1 MEDIHENDLALLLEE
16 TSLVEPTL
24 KKLEKDV
31 SHLEDYI
38 SDKLYNSP
46 MLSDITPITSDF
58 DINVF
63 KKDLKEVHGFLL
75 FFLERVKDFQGH
87 NLDKNW
93 YNYKNYYQFEKI
105 TKFLEKEAVLFDNP
119 TTMSDKMDYYQTLLG
134 HLRIIKI
141 KIRYHIWQLNMII
154 FAMYVKN
161 RNNGTTIEEELIHY
175 FKCDRLR
182 TLFSFDFM
190 GFNVDVGGPLVDNN
204 VNEWGLFLDE
214 YFSRNRKIIDNF

>member
-1 MEDIHENDLALLLEE
+1 MEDINENDLALLLEE

-24 KKLEKDV
+24 KKLEKTV

-46 MLSDITPITSDF
+46 MLTPITSDF

-75 FFLERVKDFQGH
+75 FFLERVKDFQRH
-87 NLDKNW
+87 NLDENW

-154 FAMYVKN
+154 FVLYVKN
-161 RNNGTTIEEELIHY
+161 RNNGTTIEEELTHY